1 MTSTPVDEP
10 RKVAFSDVPPNRRRG
25 GDLRVLLSPRTC
37 AATAGFLGAGSLMP
51 GEFVSEHYHPYS
63 EEYFYI
69 VSGRMTLRLEG
80 RPIELSAGDS
90 FMIPKGLRHRM
101 DNDGEEEMFAVFFL
115 GPLAPRPE
123 LGHVDTEQ
131 LPDGNG
137 ELPQVGGAT
146 S

>member
-1 MTSTPVDEP
+1 MNSTPAVEP
-10 RKVAFSDVPPNRRRG
+10 GKVAFADVPPNRRRG

-80 RPIELSAGDS
+80 RPIELVAGDS

-101 DNDGEEEMFAVFFL
+101 DNHGDEEMFAVFFL
-115 GPLAPRPE
+115 GPLAPKPE
-123 LGHVDTEQ
+123 LGHVDTEE
-131 LPDGNG
+131 LPSSGG
-137 ELPQVGGAT
+137 ELPQVGAVT